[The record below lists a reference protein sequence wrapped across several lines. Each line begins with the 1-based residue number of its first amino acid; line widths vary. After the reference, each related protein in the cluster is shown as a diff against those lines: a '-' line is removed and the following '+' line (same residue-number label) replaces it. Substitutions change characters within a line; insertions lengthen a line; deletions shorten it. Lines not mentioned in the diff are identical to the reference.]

1 VFKIEKKD
9 DLPGRLGGGGAA
21 LLVADIVLLP
31 AASNAGCNLF
41 VIILIYLLNCDFAN
55 YVSLFYYPPG
65 HCNF

>member
-1 VFKIEKKD
+1 VFKIEKND

-41 VIILIYLLNCDFAN
+41 VIILIYLLN
-55 YVSLFYYPPG
+55 L
-65 HCNF
+65 